1 MEQGELLL
9 FVGLHL
15 VLTALPGVAAVL
27 VAARRGVG
35 RVPVLLGVGLA
46 ATGIVAMLAFWS
58 YYGGR
63 ELGETFSFLV
73 LFGSVMAAGFSLYGG
88 RIGRSLLRQLST
100 PLALWVLGSVFLVF
114 LGFLHGGNHTP
125 IEMSGTRF
133 TGVMPNDND
142 LPHYFANFF
151 FENGHHGTAASPEW
165 QASDRPPLQIGYVLS
180 QRPLEWGNEGLHYQ
194 VLGVILQQLWIVG
207 LWALLLAARVGRVT
221 RALAIV
227 TILVSDVA
235 IVNGFYVWPKM
246 LPAAM
251 LLAAAALVVT
261 PLWSELRRSLWAA
274 ALVGALLGL
283 AMMGHGSSV
292 FGIIPIALIAAY
304 RGLPGWRW
312 VAVSLLVGVA
322 IVGPWSAYQKY
333 GDPPGNRLTKW
344 MLAGVPE
351 VDDRGTTEA
360 IIDSYREAGVGGTL
374 HNKAENFVTMAG
386 GGPAVEATESA
397 VDAAEAGDSSQALRW
412 LRIILFYC
420 LLPSLGLLL
429 AAPVVMALARRRGR
443 RNPLEWNFAL
453 TCFGILVVGAITW
466 GLILFGNLPARAV
479 MHAGSFALPVLGL
492 CGGVA
497 ALRATFPRF
506 AIYYIGL
513 SALLMLAIY
522 VPAVDPMPGTGYSP
536 LAAILAAAGL
546 AGFCALALRGDGV
559 RQKAPTGVGSS
570 FPDHLPLRPGVR
582 GRGDR

>member
-9 FVGLHL
+9 YLGLHL
-15 VLTALPGVAAVL
+15 ALTALPGVAAAL
-27 VAARRGVG
+27 VAARCGV
-35 RVPVLLGVGLA
+35 RQVPVLLGVGLA
-46 ATGIVAMLAFWS
+46 ATGIVAMLAFWA
-58 YYGGR
+58 YYGEH

-73 LFGSVMAAGFSLYGG
+73 LFGSVMAAGLSLYGG
-88 RIGRSLLRQLST
+88 RIDRSLLRQLAT
-100 PLALWVLGSVFLVF
+100 PLVLWVLGSLFLVF
-114 LGFLHGGNHTP
+114 LGFLHGGNHAP
-125 IEMSGTRF
+125 IEMAATRF

-151 FENGHHGTAASPEW
+151 FENGHHGTAASEW

-194 VLGVILQQLWIVG
+194 VLGVVLQQLWIVG

-227 TILVSDVA
+227 TVLVSDVA

-261 PLWSELRRSLWAA
+261 PLWSELRRNLWAA
-274 ALVGALLGL
+274 ALAAALLGL

-292 FGIIPIALIAAY
+292 FGIIPLALIAAY
-304 RGLPGWRW
+304 RGLPSWRW
-312 VAVSLLVGVA
+312 IGVGLLVGVA
-322 IVGPWSAYQKY
+322 IMAPWSAYQKY

-351 VDDRGTTEA
+351 IDDRGTSEA
-360 IIDSYREAGVGGTL
+360 VIDSYREAGVTGTL
-374 HNKAENFVTMAG
+374 HNKAENFVTMVG
-386 GGPAVEATESA
+386 GGPAVEAIDSA
-397 VDAAEAGDSSQALRW
+397 VGATGEGDSSQALRW
-412 LRIILFYC
+412 IRIVLFYC
-420 LLPSLGLLL
+420 LLPSLGLFL

-443 RNPLEWNFAL
+443 RNPREWNFAL
-453 TCFGILVVGAITW
+453 TCFGILGVGAIAW

-479 MHAGSFALPVLGL
+479 LHAGSFALPVLGL

-497 ALRATFPRF
+497 GLRATFPRF
-506 AIYYIGL
+506 AIYYVGL
-513 SALLMLAIY
+513 SALLMLAVY
-522 VPAVDPMPGTGYSP
+522 VPAVDSMPGTSYSP

-546 AGFCALALRGDGV
+546 AGFCTLALRGDGV
-559 RQKAPTGVGSS
+559 RLEAPMPIETGDPRRSLGAS
-570 FPDHLPLRPGVR
+570 G
-582 GRGDR
+582 